1 MGRKTGCDF
10 RRAAACLAAAGAIV
24 AAAAAP
30 APGKGDA
37 VYVAATLKGIRHH
50 DRVSGAKTSYDM
62 AACEKLVL
70 KNANAQKRSW
80 VAVDL
85 MGNEVRLQGTWEPWM
100 FRNKED
106 CRNGVAIRGEAA
118 VAKSGEVFTVAPTP
132 QGK

>member
-1 MGRKTGCDF
+1 L
-10 RRAAACLAAAGAIV
+10 RRSAACLAAAVAIV
-24 AAAAAP
+24 AAASAP

-50 DRVSGAKTSYDM
+50 DRVSGVKTSYDM

-70 KNANAQKRSW
+70 KKANAKKRSW
-80 VAVDL
+80 IVVDL
-85 MGNEVRLQGTWEPWM
+85 MGNEVHLQGTWQPWM

-118 VAKSGEVFTVAPTP
+118 VSKSGEVFTVAPP
-132 QGK
+132 PSEK

>member
-1 MGRKTGCDF
+1 VNRADL
-10 RRAAACLAAAGAIV
+10 RRATACLLAAVAVV
-24 AAAAAP
+24 AAASAP
-30 APGKGDA
+30 PPEKGNA

-70 KNANAQKRSW
+70 TKANPKKGIW

-85 MGNEVRLQGTWEPWM
+85 MGNEVQLQGAWQPWM

-106 CRNGVAIRGEAA
+106 CRNGVAIHGEAP
-118 VAKSGEVFTVAPTP
+118 VSKSAEVFTVAPPP